1 MGRQQWRKSRGSLAT
16 GCCVPSLSPCLVAVG
31 CLFFLTSLLRLTL
44 VVEFDGCCVGA
55 FLSWLAGSSAG
66 WLTVNEEKENN

>member
-1 MGRQQWRKSRGSLAT
+1 
-16 GCCVPSLSPCLVAVG
+16 VAVG

>member
-1 MGRQQWRKSRGSLAT
+1 
-16 GCCVPSLSPCLVAVG
+16 VAVG
-31 CLFFLTSLLRLTL
+31 CLFFFDKFAAAAL